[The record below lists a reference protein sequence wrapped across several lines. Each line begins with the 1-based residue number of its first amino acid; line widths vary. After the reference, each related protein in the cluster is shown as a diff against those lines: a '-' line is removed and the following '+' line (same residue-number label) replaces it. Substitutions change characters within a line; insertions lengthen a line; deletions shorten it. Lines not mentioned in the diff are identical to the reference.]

1 MKVRMTT
8 HGLAR
13 AGKPASEDSFAGRAW
28 GGSVVAALS
37 DGVGSAQAAREASG
51 RIVNSLIHHY
61 VARPRS
67 WSPRRA
73 LDEFTQRINQNLHAE
88 SLNRYQAPEMVAT
101 LAAAVLEDGHLY
113 GLNVGD
119 SRVYLWRDGHLE
131 QLSHDHVL
139 DGVKHALGQAV
150 GLAPQIEP
158 HHFETRLH
166 TADLLLLCSDGVS
179 NHLDT
184 ASLKDLLRQRP
195 SARTLVQAAREK
207 ATPETDDDMS
217 AIILDV
223 LDASAESLAA
233 APKLVPPQLHKGEE
247 IDGYQLQRSFQND
260 DRVWLAA
267 KDGARFILKFAPREA
282 LDSDEH
288 ARLFQREVFNAVRM
302 GGKFFPLARVPV
314 DSQWNYYLMEFIEAP
329 PLHAVLKQRALAV
342 EEAVA
347 LAGFLCRAGQELAGL
362 GLIHGDVKPENI
374 LVFKDRDALE
384 FKLLDLGTAME
395 IFTIHARAGTAS
407 YLAPERFGD
416 APATERTE
424 IFALGVT
431 LYQALTRRLPYGEIE
446 RFQTPHFRPPHRTT
460 HWNPHVPPWLDAV
473 VMRAISILPEARYN
487 GFSELHFDLEHP
499 EAVEPFHFR
508 GRSAGGGLRF
518 YRTGFYL
525 LLLLLLVL
533 LLHRIF

>member
-101 LAAAVLEDGHLY
+101 LAAAVLEEGHLY
-113 GLNVGD
+113 GINVGD
-119 SRVYLWRDGHLE
+119 SRVYLWRDETLE

-139 DGVKHALGQAV
+139 HHVPHALGQAV
-150 GLAPQIEP
+150 GLAPELEP
-158 HHFETRLH
+158 HHFEARLH

-179 NHLDT
+179 NHLDEET
-184 ASLKDLLRQRP
+184 LKSLLRQRP

-207 ATPETDDDMS
+207 ATTETDDDMS
-217 AIILDV
+217 AIIIDV
-223 LDASAESLAA
+223 LDASVESFTAQ
-233 APKLVPPQLHKGEE
+233 PKLVPPQLHKGEE
-247 IDGYQLQRSFQND
+247 IDGYLLQRSFQND
-260 DRVWLAA
+260 DRVWLAT
-267 KDGARFILKFAPREA
+267 KEGARFILKFAPREA
-282 LDSDEH
+282 AGSEEH

-302 GGKFFPLARVPV
+302 SGRFFPAARVPV
-314 DSQWNYYLMEFIEAP
+314 DSQWNYYVMEFVEAP
-329 PLHAVLKQRALAV
+329 PLNIVLKQRALAV

-347 LAGFLCRAGQELAGL
+347 LAIFLCQAGQELAGL
-362 GLIHGDVKPENI
+362 GLIHGDVKPEN
-374 LVFKDRDALE
+374 LLAFKDGDALE

-395 IFTIHARAGTAS
+395 IFTIHPRAGTAS

-431 LYQALTRRLPYGEIE
+431 LYEALTRRLPYGEIE

-473 VMRAISILPEARYN
+473 IMRALSITPEARYN
-487 GFSELHFDLEHP
+487 GFSELLFDLQHP

-508 GRSAGGGLRF
+508 GRSASGALVF
-518 YRTGFYL
+518 YRAGFYL
-525 LLLLLLVL
+525 LLAILLTIFLCHLL
-533 LLHRIF
+533 